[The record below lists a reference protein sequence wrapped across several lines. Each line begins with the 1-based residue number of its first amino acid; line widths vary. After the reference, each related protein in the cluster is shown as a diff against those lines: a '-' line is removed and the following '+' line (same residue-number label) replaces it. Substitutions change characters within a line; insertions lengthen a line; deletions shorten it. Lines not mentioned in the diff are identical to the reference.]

1 MCAVSVIYDM
11 FDKQPDTWYNKE
23 RIDLFRRML
32 KDAERFDLEAS
43 QPDCFDPEK
52 AKLLGRISE
61 LEDLLKGK

>member
-11 FDKQPDTWYNKE
+11 FDKMPDVWYNKE

-32 KDAERFDLEAS
+32 QDAEKFDVEAS

-52 AKLLGRISE
+52 AKLLVRISE
-61 LEDLLKGK
+61 LENIIKNK